1 MSTPLENREENIVNR
16 SREGGG
22 RGNRA
27 HNGVRGGSNVFRRGG
42 RLNQPSQQPEDGQR
56 PTRGHRR
63 PWNNNRGRGGPFAS
77 RPDGT
82 DGVHGRIRGV
92 GRGDTSRNPE
102 SESNTQ
108 TIEQAGL
115 REKKNRRKRLSTN
128 SLDDEIH
135 DLPPRERIEKLLLA
149 DKYECAICLKRIR
162 RNQLAFMCQQCYHIF
177 HISRSQTATGNS
189 GSGCLTEWAF
199 TSYTAEGGWQC
210 PHCKFQYYDVP
221 TVYKCFCGKRVN
233 PSQHGVNS
241 SHVPHSCAEICGKA
255 RAPGCPH
262 RCTEICHPGPC
273 PGCPAMKV
281 ISCGCGRE
289 EKAIRCGTGVTF
301 QCRERCGKSLNC
313 GQHYCEET
321 CHSGPCNQ
329 CESLIHRECYCG
341 SENQILPCSAENLR
355 LDENFSCGKPCT
367 GMFSCG
373 EHQCDKKCHEAVSE
387 NERCGV
393 CTFDPERLTHCP
405 CGKISVPELLETP
418 RQKCTDPFPTCVN
431 TCLKVLPCS
440 VTDTGFISARCHRC
454 DSVCHSGT
462 CPPCKAESTVT
473 CRCKALTKEI
483 PCEEF
488 CTYNS
493 SNPFLCDRRCR
504 KTLTCQ
510 KHKCH
515 EKCCT
520 QSDHT
525 CLMICGKKLDCGLH
539 SCDRLCHIGKCH
551 RCLEASF
558 EEQYCMCGR
567 TVRMPPVPCG
577 TPLPPC
583 EYPCSRPHSCG
594 HPQSHTC
601 HSEAECPPCTF
612 LTSKHCFGKHEIRN
626 NVPCYQTHVSC
637 GNPCNKPLPCG
648 VHKCKRTCHAGECT
662 APGEVCRQP
671 CSVPRK
677 DQDCE
682 HICGLPC
689 HGTTPCKSSDCVK
702 KLIIRCPCGR
712 LTAESKCFDIECE
725 HKRKRAAKLMDAADE
740 RGLIDQV
747 ESEITD
753 EKYISLQCDSECK
766 RLIRNRK
773 IFEALELDKRQ
784 TEIYSEFLLEQVNRD
799 DEFIRSVENIF
810 TDIVSSAQ
818 RSRNVDKMSYVFSA
832 LSADRRKA
840 IHDYA
845 PHFKIETKSS
855 GIGQQRNTTVTARYT
870 SGFPNVYL
878 TAFRGKK
885 SCFDKQ
891 KDAMPA
897 EDGQLKKL
905 ENSRPV
911 VRRF

>member
-1 MSTPLENREENIVNR
+1 MVKDQQEVTDVHGTTIVDVEVRLPVVLMALTEYMVNTR
-16 SREGGG
+16 FHGIVI
-22 RGNRA
+22 
-27 HNGVRGGSNVFRRGG
+27 NGERPMDTG
-42 RLNQPSQQPEDGQR
+42 PSGPDDSAA
-56 PTRGHRR
+56 
-63 PWNNNRGRGGPFAS
+63 RGRGFNEGNTQRINKIGAKQ
-77 RPDGT
+77 RRGR
-82 DGVHGRIRGV
+82 GRIRGV

-199 TSYTAEGGWQC
+199 TSYTAE
-210 PHCKFQYYDVP
+210 
-221 TVYKCFCGKRVN
+221 
-233 PSQHGVNS
+233 
-241 SHVPHSCAEICGKA
+241 
-255 RAPGCPH
+255 
-262 RCTEICHPGPC
+262 EICHPGPC

-373 EHQCDKKCHEAVSE
+373 EHQCDKKFVGRSSI
-387 NERCGV
+387 V
-393 CTFDPERLTHCP
+393 DCTP
-405 CGKISVPELLETP
+405 
-418 RQKCTDPFPTCVN
+418 
-431 TCLKVLPCS
+431 
-440 VTDTGFISARCHRC
+440 VTDFATLANVTDAWKQVSK
-454 DSVCHSGT
+454 S
-462 CPPCKAESTVT
+462 STV
-473 CRCKALTKEI
+473 CVVEQFVCLRC
-483 PCEEF
+483 
-488 CTYNS
+488 
-493 SNPFLCDRRCR
+493 
-504 KTLTCQ
+504 
-510 KHKCH
+510 
-515 EKCCT
+515 
-520 QSDHT
+520 
-525 CLMICGKKLDCGLH
+525 
-539 SCDRLCHIGKCH
+539 
-551 RCLEASF
+551 
-558 EEQYCMCGR
+558 
-567 TVRMPPVPCG
+567 PVV
-577 TPLPPC
+577 
-583 EYPCSRPHSCG
+583 PHS
-594 HPQSHTC
+594 H
-601 HSEAECPPCTF
+601 
-612 LTSKHCFGKHEIRN
+612 L
-626 NVPCYQTHVSC
+626 
-637 GNPCNKPLPCG
+637 
-648 VHKCKRTCHAGECT
+648 
-662 APGEVCRQP
+662 
-671 CSVPRK
+671 
-677 DQDCE
+677 
-682 HICGLPC
+682 
-689 HGTTPCKSSDCVK
+689 